1 MNAVDI
7 GANGVL
13 TKRQIYTVFAGV
25 MTGLSLSA
33 LDGTI
38 VNTALPTIVG
48 ELGGLEQIA
57 WVGTAYLLTSTA
69 ATPLF
74 GKLSDLYGRRVLFQ
88 VAIVVFLIGS
98 VFGRAC
104 RRPWTSSSR
113 RAGLQGV
120 GGGGLMAMAF
130 VIIGDVVPPR
140 ERGRYTGFITATF
153 AVASVAGP
161 LAGRVLRRQPHVA
174 LDLPT
179 STSRSASSRSSSRR
193 RRLRLPFNRRD
204 HKIDF
209 LGATLMTAGVF
220 SLILAMSWG
229 GNEYAWSSPVILGL
243 LAALRGP
250 HRALHPRRSITQR
263 SRSSRS
269 TSSPTRSSAWSP

>member
-1 MNAVDI
+1 MA
-7 GANGVL
+7 ANGVL

-48 ELGGLEQIA
+48 ELGGLEHIA

-74 GKLSDLYGRRVLFQ
+74 GKLSDLYGRRLLFE
-88 VAIVVFLIGS
+88 VAIVVFIIGS
-98 VFGRAC
+98 VLAGISQTLTQLIA
-104 RRPWTSSSR
+104 SR
-113 RAGLQGV
+113 GLQGI

-161 LAGRVLRRQPHVA
+161 LMGGFFVDNLTWRWIFFINIPLGIVA
-174 LDLPT
+174 LVVT
-179 STSRSASSRSSSRR
+179 TKA
-193 RRLRLPFNRRD
+193 LRLPFHRRD
-204 HKIDF
+204 RKVDF
-209 LGATLMTAGVF
+209 LGATLMTAAVF

-229 GNEYAWSSPVILGL
+229 GNEYAWTSTMILGL
-243 LAALRGP
+243 LAGAALLSGLFILAE
-250 HRALHPRRSITQR
+250 HHA
-263 SRSSRS
+263 
-269 TSSPTRSSAWSP
+269 